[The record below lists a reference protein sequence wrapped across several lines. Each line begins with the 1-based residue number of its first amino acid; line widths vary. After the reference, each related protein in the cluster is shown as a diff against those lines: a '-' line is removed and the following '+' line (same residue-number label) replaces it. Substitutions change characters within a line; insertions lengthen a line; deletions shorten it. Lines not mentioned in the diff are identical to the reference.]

1 MIKIVDLQKKSIQW
15 LVIYIYQLNSIFV
28 FNKIFLFVNLV
39 LDSVQDKYIQ
49 EEIIFVNYF

>member
-1 MIKIVDLQKKSIQW
+1 MIGN
-15 LVIYIYQLNSIFV
+15 IYIYQLNSIFV